1 MLSKLRKDI
10 SYSTLNT
17 NKIESTTAYK
27 RMSII
32 QDEYILNMT

>member
-1 MLSKLRKDI
+1 MLSKLRKDT

-27 RMSII
+27 KNV
-32 QDEYILNMT
+32 YNTG